1 MSPSASALLLFAL
14 SRALVVMVVL
24 AAVALMPIATPCGE
38 RCHLSSVPLLDA
50 LSRWDGE
57 WYLGIASEGYGHAK
71 GAQTDLAF
79 FPLYPALMRAVGAL
93 AGGSDDAYL
102 AAGVLI
108 SNVALAL
115 AAVVLARLIVL
126 DHSRSVAIA
135 SIGLLLVFPTTVF
148 LSAVYA
154 ESLFLL
160 CAVAAL
166 YLARTER
173 WPAAGII
180 GALGALARPFGV
192 LVVVPLTVELALRRR
207 FSAAA
212 MMGIALPL
220 VAFAGWMVVL
230 WRMTG
235 DPLAFFTA
243 QAAYRRQA
251 AAPFAAISDL
261 FDPAVYGDP
270 FFIIG
275 FGGLTAILVVLSWR
289 SLRASLAAYATVFF
303 AAALSSGT
311 LTSLLRYALAIFPIF
326 VTLSVLPSPWFRRI
340 YIVTAATSAVLF
352 TAMFAL
358 WYWIG

>member
-1 MSPSASALLLFAL
+1 
-14 SRALVVMVVL
+14 
-24 AAVALMPIATPCGE
+24 
-38 RCHLSSVPLLDA
+38 
-50 LSRWDGE
+50 
-57 WYLGIASEGYGHAK
+57 
-71 GAQTDLAF
+71 
-79 FPLYPALMRAVGAL
+79 MRAFGTL
-93 AGGSDDAYL
+93 AGASDDAYL

-115 AAVVLARLIVL
+115 AAVLLARLVAL
-126 DHSRSVAIA
+126 DHGRSIAIA

-173 WPAAGII
+173 WPAAGMM
-180 GALGALARPFGV
+180 GALAALARPFGV
-192 LVVVPLTVELALRRR
+192 LLVVPLTVELALRRR
-207 FSAAA
+207 VSAAGLL
-212 MMGIALPL
+212 GIALPL
-220 VAFAGWMVVL
+220 VAFAGWMLVL

-243 QAAYRRQA
+243 QAAYRRGA
-251 AAPFAAISDL
+251 AAPVGAITDL

-270 FFIIG
+270 YFIIG
-275 FGGLTAILVVLSWR
+275 FGGVIAILVALSWR

-311 LTSLLRYALAIFPIF
+311 LTSLMRYALAIFPVF
-326 VTLSVLPSPWFRRI
+326 VTLAVLPSPWFRRI

>member
-1 MSPSASALLLFAL
+1 
-14 SRALVVMVVL
+14 
-24 AAVALMPIATPCGE
+24 
-38 RCHLSSVPLLDA
+38 
-50 LSRWDGE
+50 
-57 WYLGIASEGYGHAK
+57 
-71 GAQTDLAF
+71 
-79 FPLYPALMRAVGAL
+79 MRAFGTL
-93 AGGSDDAYL
+93 AGASDDAYL

-115 AAVVLARLIVL
+115 AAVLLARLVAL
-126 DHSRSVAIA
+126 DHGRSIAIA

-173 WPAAGII
+173 WPAAGMM
-180 GALGALARPFGV
+180 GALAALARPFGV
-192 LVVVPLTVELALRRR
+192 LLVVPLTVELALRRR
-207 FSAAA
+207 VSAAGLL
-212 MMGIALPL
+212 GIALPL
-220 VAFAGWMVVL
+220 VAFAGWMLVL

-243 QAAYRRQA
+243 QAAYRRRA
-251 AAPFAAISDL
+251 AAPVGAITDL

-270 FFIIG
+270 YFIIG
-275 FGGLTAILVVLSWR
+275 FGGVIAILVALSWR

-311 LTSLLRYALAIFPIF
+311 LTSLMRYALAIFPVF
-326 VTLSVLPSPWFRRI
+326 VTLAVLPSPWFRRI